1 MDIRRRPIVSDKLE
15 RIAQLTNDQNN
26 SKINEST
33 VCSNI
38 STVNDKEVQNDSEE
52 KLEDDDDDWISV
64 KTKRKAENFSD
75 RNSVMTG
82 SNLSSVETRIMG
94 RGRSL
99 LSKKI

>member
-1 MDIRRRPIVSDKLE
+1 MDIRRRPLVSDKLE